1 MFAFLIDFR
10 QPVVLQYTL
19 LADALAGVAGNVM
32 GAFVL
37 AERIT

>member
-1 MFAFLIDFR
+1 MFAFLIDLR

-19 LADALAGVAGNVM
+19 LPGALAGVAGDVI